1 MVPCLAEAGAIV
13 ARSARRAEWV
23 AWLVETAEAQGGKAL
38 ALPGDMSKEADP
50 RAAVLETVKAF
61 GRIDIFVNSSGMMQ
75 ASASVTPTLSCFA
88 RKSTSTIWARSEH
101 HLGFGRRA
109 AGRNRQGRAG
119 SCVILAPTCRLGKS
133 PPQHVPRIRQRCGSW
148 LRLISAPVD
157 DH

>member
-23 AWLVETAEAQGGKAL
+23 AWLVKTAEAQGKAL

-61 GRIDIFVNSSGMMQ
+61 GCIDIFVNSSGVMQ
-75 ASASVTPTLSCFA
+75 ASASVTPTLSCSA

-119 SCVILAPTCRLGKS
+119 SCVILAPTNRLGKS
-133 PPQHVPRIRQRCGSW
+133 PPLHVPRIRQDADRGSG
-148 LRLISAPVD
+148 
-157 DH
+157 